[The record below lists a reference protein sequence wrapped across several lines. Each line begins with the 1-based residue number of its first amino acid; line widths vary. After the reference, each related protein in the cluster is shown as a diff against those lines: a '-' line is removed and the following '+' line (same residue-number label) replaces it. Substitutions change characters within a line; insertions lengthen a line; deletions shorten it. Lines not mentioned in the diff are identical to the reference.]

1 MTLPPDPPSFLL
13 QRGDARLIVSVPHA
27 GIHIPAHINT
37 RLRPIGQKII
47 DTDWHVDKLYDFVT
61 NLGVTLL
68 VATHSR
74 TVVDLNRDPAGTKL
88 YPGQPET
95 TVCPTETFNGDPLYA
110 DTPPTAQDIA
120 ERIETYWRPYHLA
133 LRQELDRI
141 KELHGS
147 AILLD
152 AHSIRQSV
160 PRLFAGK
167 LPDLN
172 YGTNAGAAADAAL
185 VARAMHATANRG
197 FSQVLDG
204 RFRGGHITR
213 HYGNPAAGIHAIQ
226 LEMAQTTY
234 LDESNP
240 ETYQP
245 ALAAPLIA
253 TLKNLVEALL
263 HA

>member
-1 MTLPPDPPSFLL
+1 LV
-13 QRGDARLIVSVPHA
+13 VSAPHA
-27 GIHIPAHINT
+27 GTHIPAAIKQHLT
-37 RLRPIGQKII
+37 PIGQRAT

-61 NLGVTLL
+61 QLGVTLL

-88 YPGQPET
+88 YPGQAET
-95 TVCPTETFNGDPLYA
+95 TVCPTETFDGEPLYA
-110 DTPPTAQDIA
+110 GTPPSAQDIA
-120 ERIETYWRPYHLA
+120 QRVQAFWQPYHDT

-141 KELHGS
+141 KQLHGS

-172 YGTNAGAAADAAL
+172 YGTNSGAAADPEL
-185 VARAMHATANRG
+185 VARAMKATENRG
-197 FSQVLDG
+197 FSQVLNG

-213 HYGNPAAGIHAIQ
+213 HYGDPVQGIHAIQ

-234 LDESNP
+234 LDEADP
-240 ETYQP
+240 ETYRP
-245 ALAAPLIA
+245 ARAAPLIA
-253 TLKNLVEALL
+253 TLENLIEALL